1 MYTPDRVEN
10 PSLSSRHL
18 LSVSPFREDHE
29 TLRLFV
35 EPLKVLI
42 TEACS
47 RRDALWT
54 MVNQRFSLILCEAHL
69 DWQDILSYLAEVLDP
84 PQLVI
89 TSCMDERL
97 WAEALNLGS
106 WDVLV
111 KPFDRAE
118 VRRVVQSALH
128 HRNERLRH
136 ATAA

>member
-1 MYTPDRVEN
+1 MHIPDRVDN
-10 PSLSSRHL
+10 PSLSSQHL

-35 EPLKVLI
+35 QPLKVLI

-47 RRDALWT
+47 RRDALWS

-69 DWQDILSYLAEVLDP
+69 DWKDILSYLAEVLDP
-84 PQLVI
+84 PHLVI

-111 KPFDRAE
+111 KPFESAE
-118 VRRVVQSALH
+118 VRRVVTSALR
-128 HRNERLRH
+128 HRSELLGR